1 MARVSATALQKQF
14 GKWAEKAIKEPVA
27 IERHGR
33 EALYLISAEHFRQ
46 LRSLERETLYA
57 WELSE
62 EEIKAIEKAEYGK
75 RL

>member
-1 MARVSATALQKQF
+1 MARVSATELQKNF
-14 GKWAEKAIKEPVA
+14 GKWSEKAINEPVA

-33 EALYLISAEHFRQ
+33 EVLYLISANQFRQ
-46 LRSLERETLYA
+46 MRSLEREALYA

-62 EEIKAIEKAEYGK
+62 AEIRAVEKAEYGK

>member
-33 EALYLISAEHFRQ
+33 EVLYLISADQFHQ
-46 LRSLERETLYA
+46 MQSLEREALYA

-62 EEIKAIEKAEYGK
+62 EEIRAVEKAEYGK